1 MARRPTTKQA
11 LCQAANENYQE
22 LMTLLESMSQ
32 QQLES
37 VFDFNIENKKEAH
50 WKRDKNTR
58 DVLIHLVEWQHL
70 LLNWVESNQKGIP
83 KPFLEEGYNWRT
95 YGAMNVKFW
104 ERHQTTPYTDS
115 LQALKESHA
124 QTMAL
129 METFSDEELFTK
141 GIFEWVG
148 GSTLGSYFVSNTP
161 SHYTWAIRKLKQHQ
175 KSMNNK

>member
-1 MARRPTTKQA
+1 MARPTTKQA
-11 LCQAANENYQE
+11 LIQVANENYQQ

-32 QQLES
+32 QQLERT
-37 VFDFNIENKKEAH
+37 FDFNIENKKEAH

-70 LLNWVESNQKGIP
+70 LLNWVESNQKGIS

-124 QTMAL
+124 QTMVL

-148 GSTLGSYFVSNTP
+148 GGTLGSYFVSNTP
-161 SHYTWAIRKLKQHQ
+161 SHYTWAIKKLKQHQ